1 VTTSAGESP
10 LAPLEATVLVCSRDR
25 PDFLLDAVRSVL
37 EGARVPA
44 ELLVVDQS
52 SLRNAAVEGIG
63 TVHGCVVRYLHSAS
77 RGLSR
82 ARNIGLRGASN
93 ETVVMIDDDMLVE
106 THWLERLLEG
116 AEAAGPRG
124 IASGRVL
131 AATTE
136 GEGGVP
142 DAALVTRAE
151 PAVFRGRQ
159 PNDVMPGA
167 NVAVPRGLVL
177 ELGGYDER
185 LGAGTRFSASDDND
199 MGFRLLEAGCE
210 VRHVPEAVAFH
221 RPWRSSGARL
231 RLRWRYGRG
240 KGAFYAKHLR
250 RTDRFM
256 WRRLA
261 ADVGARLRRGG
272 AALPRRPRTVVGEAV
287 SVAGILSG
295 ALSWVIRER
304 VLGRDQ
310 AGSTTD
316 S

>member
-1 VTTSAGESP
+1 MSESAS
-10 LAPLEATVLVCSRDR
+10 LVATVLVCSRDR
-25 PDFLLDAVRSVL
+25 PAFLLDAVESVL
-37 EGARVPA
+37 AGARVPS

-52 SLRNAAVEGIG
+52 SIRNAQVEGIG
-63 TVHGCVVRYLHSAS
+63 SVQGCTVRYLHSPT

-82 ARNIGLRGASN
+82 ARNIGLRSASN
-93 ETVVMIDDDMLVE
+93 ETVVMIDDDMLVSAE
-106 THWLERLLEG
+106 WLERLLEG
-116 AEAAGPRG
+116 FEAAGPRG
-124 IASGRVL
+124 LASGRVL
-131 AATTE
+131 AAPSE
-136 GEGGVP
+136 GDGGVP
-142 DAALVTRAE
+142 DSALVTRAE
-151 PAVFRGRQ
+151 PATFRGRQ

-185 LGAGTRFSASDDND
+185 LGAGTRFSAADDND

-210 VRHVPEAVAFH
+210 LRHVPEAVAYH
-221 RPWRSSGARL
+221 RPWRSGGQRL
-231 RLRWRYGRG
+231 GLRWRYGRG

-250 RTDRFM
+250 RSDAFM

-261 ADVGARLRRGG
+261 TDLGSRARRAG

-295 ALSWVIRER
+295 ALSWTFRETVR
-304 VLGRDQ
+304 GRDQ
-310 AGSTTD
+310 PGSTSD

>member
-1 VTTSAGESP
+1 VSAP
-10 LAPLEATVLVCSRDR
+10 LAATVLVCSRDR
-25 PDFLLDAVRSVL
+25 PDFLLDAVESIL
-37 EGARVPA
+37 AGARVPA

-52 SLRNAAVEGIG
+52 GARHDVLGAMENVR
-63 TVHGCVVRYLHSAS
+63 GCAVRYLHSATS
-77 RGLSR
+77 GLSR
-82 ARNIGLRGASN
+82 ARNIGLRNAAN

-106 THWLERLLEG
+106 VDWLERLLEG
-116 AEAAGPRG
+116 VAAAGPRG
-124 IASGRVL
+124 IATGRVL
-131 AATTE
+131 AATSD
-136 GEGGVP
+136 GDGVVP
-142 DAALVTRAE
+142 DAALVTLAE

-185 LGAGTRFSASDDND
+185 LGAGTRFSAADDND

-210 VRHVPEAVAFH
+210 LRHVPEAVAYH
-221 RPWRSSGARL
+221 RPWRSRGERL

-250 RTDRFM
+250 RSDPFM

-261 ADVGARLRRGG
+261 TDLGSRARRAVV
-272 AALPRRPRTVVGEAV
+272 AAPRRPRTVVGEAV

-295 ALSWVIRER
+295 ALSWAIREG
-304 VLGRDQ
+304 VLRRGQ
-310 AGSTTD
+310 PGSTSD